1 MLELFVPLWFLF
13 QMISSYVLY
22 PVAYLM
28 GTDTGDCGKVAE
40 LLGIKTFLNEFVAYI
55 HLKDLIANRH
65 TLTNYTEFYNST
77 SWHWEKEDMILD
89 MTGETL
95 KGGILSVS

>member
-1 MLELFVPLWFLF
+1 
-13 QMISSYVLY
+13 
-22 PVAYLM
+22 M

-65 TLTNYTEFYNST
+65 TLTNYTHFYNSST
-77 SWHWEKEDMILD
+77 WHWEKEDIILD